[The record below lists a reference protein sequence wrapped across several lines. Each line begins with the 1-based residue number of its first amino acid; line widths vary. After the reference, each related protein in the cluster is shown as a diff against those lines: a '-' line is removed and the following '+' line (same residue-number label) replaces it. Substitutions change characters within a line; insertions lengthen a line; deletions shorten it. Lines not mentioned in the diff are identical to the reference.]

1 MKVIFASAL
10 LCCSLAAYAEN
21 EVNADTTTDIKS
33 KNLPVEN
40 IEAGARPFNLVLAAG
55 LTFGGDD
62 LRGTT
67 DGQTIEAGGLIYLA
81 AGGVYHATPNF
92 DLQATFGYH
101 FDTLEAIEGTLE
113 FTRTFFELIPFY
125 VMDNG
130 HRFGVGFT
138 QIMSPEYSDPQYRIP
153 FKDTNGV
160 IVEYD
165 WMLAKH
171 FFLGFRYADITYN
184 DVLDLLQP
192 VDGSYFGVIMQ
203 GHF

>member
-21 EVNADTTTDIKS
+21 EVNTDTTTEIKS
-33 KNLPVEN
+33 ENLSAENVES
-40 IEAGARPFNLVLAAG
+40 GARPFNLVLAAG
-55 LTFGGDD
+55 LTIGGDD
-62 LRGTT
+62 LVSTT
-67 DGQTIEAGGLIYLA
+67 NGQTIEAGGLIYLA
-81 AGGVYHATPNF
+81 AGGVYHATSNF
-92 DLQATFGYH
+92 DLQATFGIH
-101 FDTLEAIEGTLE
+101 FDTLEATDGTAE
-113 FTRTFFELIPFY
+113 FTRTFIELMPFY

-138 QIMSPEYSDPQYRIP
+138 QIMSPEYSDPYYTVP

-165 WMLAKH
+165 WMLAQH